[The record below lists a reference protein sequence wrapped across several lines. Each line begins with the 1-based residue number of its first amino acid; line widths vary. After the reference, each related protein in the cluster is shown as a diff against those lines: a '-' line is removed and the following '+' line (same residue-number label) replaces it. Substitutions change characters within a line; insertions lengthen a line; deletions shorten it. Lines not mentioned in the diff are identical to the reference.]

1 MSKDKR
7 EYQKPVRTFEN
18 SGTVNPRLSY
28 YIPLENVTN
37 TKKQDMK
44 TMVDLG
50 RYFSIFAPRQS
61 GKTTFLDE
69 IRSQL
74 HRDSTYVV
82 IMLSFQKY
90 KKLDKCQFYA
100 QIEKNLYTQLTDRL
114 KEVKC
119 DRADAVLKLLEHHH
133 LSDHLSFSGLFEEL
147 NRLIKVKKIIIFIDE
162 FDGIPI
168 SQLEE
173 FLTALRDL
181 YQDYKKIEKKA
192 LYSVGLIGIRN
203 ITKLVVGGVSP
214 FNIADQVELPSFSLK
229 NIRDLYAQYT
239 VETNQPFTED
249 AVKKN
254 L

>member
-1 MSKDKR
+1 MNRDKL
-7 EYQKPVRTFEN
+7 EYQKPGRTFEN

-28 YIPLENVTN
+28 YVPLENVTN
-37 TKKQDMK
+37 TKNQDMK

-61 GKTTFLDE
+61 GKTTFLKR

-74 HRDSTYVV
+74 HGDPTYVV

-90 KKLDKCQFYA
+90 KKLDKRQFYA
-100 QIEKNLYTQLTDRL
+100 QIEKNLYTQLPDRL

-119 DRADAVLKLLEHHH
+119 DRTDAVLQLLERHH

-173 FLTALRDL
+173 FLTVLRDL
-181 YQDYKKIEKKA
+181 YQDYKSI
-192 LYSVGLIGIRN
+192 
-203 ITKLVVGGVSP
+203 
-214 FNIADQVELPSFSLK
+214 
-229 NIRDLYAQYT
+229 
-239 VETNQPFTED
+239 
-249 AVKKN
+249 
-254 L
+254 